1 MEFVNS
7 IFAFKKTK
15 RKLVADIKIPIPI
28 NITGAENLMDPMSAI
43 AIAGSAFNAI
53 KAGFE
58 HGREI
63 ESMAG
68 DIGRWMG
75 AIKDVREGAAK
86 KKKKTYGSIEEEAFE
101 EFAALKEAERME
113 NELRQFVN
121 INYGPDSWN
130 QIVRI
135 QAEIRVREQEAI
147 AQAKREHDEF
157 IEKICIWVG
166 VTAILALLVF
176 MVMVAI
182 SVADASNAML
192 LARL

>member
-1 MEFVNS
+1 
-7 IFAFKKTK
+7 
-15 RKLVADIKIPIPI
+15 
-28 NITGAENLMDPMSAI
+28 MDPMSAI
-43 AIAGSAFNAI
+43 AIAGTAFNAI

-63 ESMAG
+63 ETMAG

-75 AIKDVREGAAK
+75 AIKDVKEGAAK
-86 KKKKTYGSIEEEAFE
+86 KKKSKMYGSIEEQAFE

-113 NELRQFVN
+113 NELRTFVN
-121 INYGPDSWN
+121 MNYGPNAWN

-157 IEKICIWVG
+157 IEKVCIWVG
-166 VTAILALLVF
+166 IIAVVGLLLF

-192 LARL
+192 LARM